1 MHRSSGRNRHA
12 RRPALER
19 CEDRILQSI
28 TVEPVG
34 DKAAQ
39 TQEAAPT
46 ANGSR
51 IVVLSRPTL
60 DHASG
65 IFDDPFFFDA
75 N

>member
-1 MHRSSGRNRHA
+1 MHRSSSRDRHA
-12 RRPALER
+12 RRFALEP

-39 TQEAAPT
+39 RQQT
-46 ANGSR
+46 AYTPDASR
-51 IVVLSRPTL
+51 IAVFYNATL
-60 DHASG
+60 KHAPG